1 MSGIYIHIPFCK
13 SRCAYCDFFSTT
25 LLSRREAY
33 VDALCKEAKRRLST
47 LPSIS
52 TIYFGGGTPSL
63 LSPDQIARILQTI
76 DAQQAIEV
84 TLEANPGN
92 LTPDYLRA
100 VREAGVNR
108 LSIGIQSFD
117 DEVLRLIGRRHT
129 AAEAK
134 AAVKAAQAAG
144 FDNISIDLIYGIP
157 STIISPNY
165 KQDGAAPDCIGIN
178 FQPHLHVPSPLNS
191 QLSAWQEQIRQALQL
206 GVQHIST
213 YCLSYEEGT
222 RMTRMLEQGE
232 INEVDEDT
240 ENAMYDLLVSQL
252 KEAGFEHYEVSNF
265 ALPGYRSQHNSN
277 YWNRTPYMGLGAGAH
292 SYDGVHTRSWNPDNL
307 EEYIRAMERG
317 EDAATYETL
326 TDTDLYNERIMLGLR
341 TAEGIAINELHDP
354 ALAQPFIERGL
365 LQETADRR
373 LIATISG
380 IHILNRIIEDLME

>member
-84 TLEANPGN
+84 TLEANPGD

-191 QLSAWQEQIRQALQL
+191 QLSAWEAQIEQALQL

-232 INEVDEDT
+232 ITEVDEDT

-265 ALPGYRSQHNSN
+265 ALPGYRSRHNSS
-277 YWNRTPYMGLGAGAH
+277 YWNRTPYIGLGAGAH
-292 SYDGVHTRSWNPDNL
+292 SYDGARTRSWNPDNL

>member
-63 LSPDQIARILQTI
+63 LSLDQIARILQTI
-76 DAQQAIEV
+76 GAPQAIEV
-84 TLEANPGN
+84 TLEANPGD

-232 INEVDEDT
+232 ITEVDEDT

-265 ALPGYRSQHNSN
+265 ALPGYRSRHNSS
-277 YWNRTPYMGLGAGAH
+277 YWNRTPYIGLGAGAH
-292 SYDGVHTRSWNPDNL
+292 SYDGARTRSWNPDNL

-317 EDAATYETL
+317 EDAATDETL
-326 TDTDLYNERIMLGLR
+326 TDTDLYHERVMLGLR
-341 TAEGIAINELHDP
+341 TTEGIAINELHDP